1 MPQTGSM
8 AEGILNCRPVQDQS
22 ASDEVSPRLTLRYH
36 VCMNPPQPPSSA
48 TSYTGYVKNG
58 VIVLDTNA
66 GLVEGQAV
74 RVVPLGEQEQIGRE
88 KKSAERMRQLQQ
100 LFAEWTDEDGKLSD
114 EDADRLRAALIQ
126 NRGIG
131 LRSPVVD

>member
-1 MPQTGSM
+1 
-8 AEGILNCRPVQDQS
+8 
-22 ASDEVSPRLTLRYH
+22 
-36 VCMNPPQPPSSA
+36 MNPPQPPPSA

-88 KKSAERMRQLQQ
+88 KESAERMRQLQL

-114 EDADRLRAALIQ
+114 KEADCLRAALIQ

-131 LRSPVVD
+131 FRSPVVD